1 MILSV
6 SRRTDIPAFYAEW
19 FMERLRQKYV
29 LVRNPFNIHSIS
41 CISLSPENVDVVVF
55 WTKNSKPLHKY
66 LDEIDNLGYKYY
78 FQYTITSFKKDMEE
92 NLPDKKEIVET
103 FKNLSDKI
111 GSEKVILRYDPVILN
126 DTYTIEFHKK
136 AFARLCDLLATYTKK
151 IIFSFLDDYK
161 KISKNIK
168 QLNIKE
174 ISEKEMYI
182 MAEYFAETAK
192 KYNLKIESCAEQIN
206 LERFGINHGKCIDN
220 ELIEKITGFKLS
232 VSKDNQRNAC
242 GCIKCIDIGE
252 YNTCMH
258 KCLYCYANINK
269 DAAFKNYKLNNKKS
283 PLLIGHVDE
292 TKDKIID
299 RSIKNVKRLK
309 QNNSIENF
317 IQHIFYYQDDC
328 KYIQ

>member
-41 CISLSPENVDVVVF
+41 RIPLTPENVDAIVF
-55 WTKNSKPLHKY
+55 WTKNSKPIHRY
-66 LDEIDNLGYKYY
+66 LDEIDELGYKYY
-78 FQYTITSFKKDMEE
+78 FQYTITPYRNDLEE
-92 NLPDKKEIVET
+92 KVQDKKEIVET
-103 FKNLSDKI
+103 FKKLSEKI
-111 GSEKVILRYDPVILN
+111 GSEKVVLRYDPVILSDN
-126 DTYTIEFHKK
+126 YTIDFHKK
-136 AFARLCDLLATYTKK
+136 AFARLCDLLAPYTKK
-151 IIFSFLDDYK
+151 IVFSFLDDYK

-174 ISEKEMYI
+174 ISAEEMYI
-182 MAEYFAETAK
+182 MAEYFADTAK
-192 KYNLKIESCAEQIN
+192 KYNLKIESCAEQID

-220 ELIEKITGFKLS
+220 ELIEKITGYKLS
-232 VSKDNQRNAC
+232 VGRDNQRNAC

-269 DAAFKNYKLNNKKS
+269 EAAFKNNKLHDKKS
-283 PLLIGHVDE
+283 PLLIGYVDE
-292 TKDKIID
+292 IKDKITDRNIKDTKSYKKEAKFSAVQNDID
-299 RSIKNVKRLK
+299 SLL
-309 QNNSIENF
+309 S
-317 IQHIFYYQDDC
+317 
-328 KYIQ
+328 

>member
-41 CISLSPENVDVVVF
+41 RIPLSPENVDAIVF
-55 WTKNSKPLHKY
+55 WTKNSKPIHRY
-66 LDEIDNLGYKYY
+66 LDEIDELGYKYY
-78 FQYTITSFKKDMEE
+78 FQYTITPYRNDLEE
-92 NLPDKKEIVET
+92 KVQDKKEIVET
-103 FKNLSDKI
+103 FKKLSEKI
-111 GSEKVILRYDPVILN
+111 GSEKVILRYDPVILSDN
-126 DTYTIEFHKK
+126 YTIDFHKK
-136 AFARLCDLLATYTKK
+136 AFARLCDLLAPYTKK
-151 IIFSFLDDYK
+151 IVFSFLDDYK

-174 ISEKEMYI
+174 ISAEEMCI
-182 MAEYFAETAK
+182 MAEYFADTAK
-192 KYNLKIESCAEQIN
+192 KYNLKIESCAEQID

-220 ELIEKITGFKLS
+220 ELIEKITGYKLS
-232 VSKDNQRNAC
+232 VGRDNQRNAC

-269 DAAFKNYKLNNKKS
+269 EAAFKNYKLHDKKS
-283 PLLIGHVDE
+283 PLLIGYVDE
-292 TKDKIID
+292 IKDKITD
-299 RSIKNVKRLK
+299 RNIKDTKSLK
-309 QNNSIENF
+309 KEAKFSAVQNNIDSLLS
-317 IQHIFYYQDDC
+317 
-328 KYIQ
+328 

>member
-29 LVRNPFNIHSIS
+29 LVRNPFNAHSIS
-41 CISLSPENVDVVVF
+41 RIPLSPEHVDTIVF
-55 WTKNSKPLHKY
+55 WTKNSKPIHKY
-66 LDEIDNLGYKYY
+66 LDEIDELGYKYY
-78 FQYTITSFKKDMEE
+78 FQYTITPYKKDLEE
-92 NLPDKKEIVET
+92 EVQDKKEIVET
-103 FKNLSDKI
+103 FKKLSEKI
-111 GSEKVILRYDPVILN
+111 GREKVILRYDPVILSDN
-126 DTYTIEFHKK
+126 YTIDFHKK
-136 AFARLCDLLATYTKK
+136 AFARLCDLLAPYTKK

-174 ISEKEMYI
+174 ISAEEMCI
-182 MAEYFAETAK
+182 MAEYFADTAK
-192 KYNLKIESCAEQIN
+192 KYNLKIESCAEQID

-220 ELIEKITGFKLS
+220 ELIEKITGYKLS
-232 VSKDNQRNAC
+232 VGRDNQRNAC

-269 DAAFKNYKLNNKKS
+269 DAAFKNNKLHDKKS
-283 PLLIGHVDE
+283 PLLIGYVDE
-292 TKDKIID
+292 IKDKITD
-299 RSIKNVKRLK
+299 RNIKDTKSYKKEDKFSAV
-309 QNNSIENF
+309 QNNIDSLLS
-317 IQHIFYYQDDC
+317 
-328 KYIQ
+328 

>member
-41 CISLSPENVDVVVF
+41 RIPLTPENVDAIVF
-55 WTKNSKPLHKY
+55 WTKNSKPIHRY
-66 LDEIDNLGYKYY
+66 LDEIDNLKYKYY
-78 FQYTITSFKKDMEE
+78 FQYTITPYKKDLEE
-92 NLPDKKEIVET
+92 EVQDKKEIVET
-103 FKNLSDKI
+103 FKNLSEKI
-111 GSEKVILRYDPVILN
+111 GSEKVILRYDPVILSDN
-126 DTYTIEFHKK
+126 YTIDFHKK
-136 AFARLCDLLATYTKK
+136 AFARLCDLLAPYTKK
-151 IIFSFLDDYK
+151 IVFSFLDDYK

-174 ISEKEMYI
+174 ISAEEMCI
-182 MAEYFAETAK
+182 MAEYFADTAK
-192 KYNLKIESCAEQIN
+192 KYNLKIESCAEQID

-220 ELIEKITGFKLS
+220 ELIEKITGYKLS
-232 VSKDNQRNAC
+232 VGRDNQRNAC

-269 DAAFKNYKLNNKKS
+269 EAAFKNNKLHDKFS
-283 PLLIGHVDE
+283 PLLIGDVD
-292 TKDKIID
+292 TLKDKIIE
-299 RSIKNVKRLK
+299 RNIKDTKSYKKEAKFSAV
-309 QNNSIENF
+309 QNNIDSLLS
-317 IQHIFYYQDDC
+317 
-328 KYIQ
+328 

>member
-29 LVRNPFNIHSIS
+29 LVRNPFNIYSIS
-41 CISLSPENVDVVVF
+41 RIPLSPENVDTVVF
-55 WTKNSKPLHKY
+55 WTKNSKPIHKY
-66 LDEIDNLGYKYY
+66 LDEIDELGYKYY

-92 NLPDKKEIVET
+92 NLPDKKEIIKSFQT
-103 FKNLSDKI
+103 LSEKI
-111 GSEKVILRYDPVILN
+111 GSEKVILRYDPVILSDN
-126 DTYTIEFHKK
+126 YTIDFHKK
-136 AFARLCDLLATYTKK
+136 AFARLCDLLAPYTKK

-174 ISEKEMYI
+174 ISEEEMYI
-182 MAEYFAETAK
+182 MAEYFADTAK
-192 KYNLKIESCAEQIN
+192 NYNLKIESCAEQID
-206 LERFGINHGKCIDN
+206 LGRFGINHGKCIDD
-220 ELIEKITGFKLS
+220 ELIEKITGYKIS
-232 VSKDNQRNAC
+232 AGKDNQRNAC

-269 DAAFKNYKLNNKKS
+269 NAAFKNYKLHDKKS
-283 PLLIGHVDE
+283 PLLIGYVDE
-292 TKDKIID
+292 IKDKIIE
-299 RSIKNVKRLK
+299 RNIKDTKSLR
-309 QNNSIENF
+309 QNNSIEDF
-317 IQHIFYYQDDC
+317 ISQ
-328 KYIQ
+328 

>member
-41 CISLSPENVDVVVF
+41 RIPLTPDNVDTIVF
-55 WTKNSKPLHKY
+55 WTKNSKPIHRY
-66 LDEIDNLGYKYY
+66 LDEIDELGYKYY
-78 FQYTITSFKKDMEE
+78 FQYTITPYKNDLEE
-92 NLPDKKEIVET
+92 KVQDKKEIVET
-103 FKNLSDKI
+103 FKKLSEKT
-111 GSEKVILRYDPVILN
+111 GSEKVILRYDPVILSDN
-126 DTYTIEFHKK
+126 YTIDFHKK
-136 AFARLCDLLATYTKK
+136 AFARLCDLLAPYTKK

-174 ISEKEMYI
+174 ISAEEMCI
-182 MAEYFAETAK
+182 MAEYFADTAK
-192 KYNLKIESCAEQIN
+192 KYNLKIESCAEQID

-220 ELIEKITGFKLS
+220 ELIEKITGYKIS
-232 VSKDNQRNAC
+232 AGRDNQRNAC

-269 DAAFKNYKLNNKKS
+269 DTAFKNYKLHDKKS
-283 PLLIGHVDE
+283 PLLIGYVDE
-292 TKDKIID
+292 IKDKITD
-299 RSIKNVKRLK
+299 RNIKDTKSYKKEDKFSAV
-309 QNNSIENF
+309 QNNIDSLLS
-317 IQHIFYYQDDC
+317 
-328 KYIQ
+328 